1 MEAKYNEYLEEGTK
15 KIIEIASSPDVG
27 ENEKRAIV
35 ETFVNE
41 LSNNVGNTE
50 KLHDYEPLLYGVS
63 IRFIDEKIT
72 SVLSNQNASYRD
84 FEKAIKLCQRQ
95 RELSAIFK
103 GKKWD
108 LPKLENANVD
118 KCEETLRRRQESTSI
133 SSKIMEEDRQL
144 SSERESLSSNK
155 KYKSFFA
162 NCEKQKNNIE
172 ICGRNGWDLPSLS
185 FGDPNGLLNVVHK
198 EKRKKDRAKRI
209 KGNFT
214 KAGIIGVCILALV
227 IFCIYK
233 YREGKIQIPF
243 DSSYVVGES
252 LSDVYRE
259 LDDAGFENITKRP
272 DASGWLE
279 SGQVISVSIDNSDT
293 YSKDSYKKPDVTVVI
308 TYSSEGRK
316 YVTDLLTDW
325 KKRNIRRCR
334 KH

>member
-35 ETFVNE
+35 ETFASE

-133 SSKIMEEDRQL
+133 SSKIMEEDRQIDDFIRSAQTEL
-144 SSERESLSSNK
+144 SVKACDTVIELVSELEEDIALCKSKKVSVPPINNK
-155 KYKSFFA
+155 DTKSV
-162 NCEKQKNNIE
+162 
-172 ICGRNGWDLPSLS
+172 R
-185 FGDPNGLLNVVHK
+185 
-198 EKRKKDRAKRI
+198 KRM
-209 KGNFT
+209 
-214 KAGIIGVCILALV
+214 
-227 IFCIYK
+227 
-233 YREGKIQIPF
+233 
-243 DSSYVVGES
+243 
-252 LSDVYRE
+252 
-259 LDDAGFENITKRP
+259 
-272 DASGWLE
+272 
-279 SGQVISVSIDNSDT
+279 
-293 YSKDSYKKPDVTVVI
+293 
-308 TYSSEGRK
+308 
-316 YVTDLLTDW
+316 TDL
-325 KKRNIRRCR
+325 R
-334 KH
+334 KIAEQKETLH